1 MAAIDDT
8 APPLAPAKSGLRL
21 RILSAL
27 VMAPAAIAAAWIGG
41 VLLALVVALAGALM
55 GWEWARLCFRGR
67 VGGGPGLV
75 LILAIPAA
83 TLAAILAAPA
93 SGLALLIAGAL
104 TVGVLSR
111 GEGDSRL
118 AAFGVLW
125 IGLPCL
131 ALVWLAGNAVS
142 GRATI
147 FWIFA
152 VVWATDIGAYAF
164 GRTLGG
170 PRLAPRLSPNKT
182 WSGLVGGVICAALAG
197 AVAAWLLGLSL
208 LSPLPLLSG
217 VLAIVA
223 QSGDLAESMAK
234 RHFGVKD
241 SSGLIPGHGGL
252 LDRLDGMLAV
262 IPAVAVLSLV
272 GGGSVVTWR

>member
-1 MAAIDDT
+1 
-8 APPLAPAKSGLRL
+8 LRL

-27 VMAPAAIAAAWIGG
+27 VMAPAALAAAWIGG
-41 VLLALVVALAGALM
+41 AALALVIALAGALM

-67 VGGGPGLV
+67 VDGPGV
-75 LILAIPAA
+75 VAILAMPAA
-83 TLAAILAAPA
+83 TLAGALSAPA

-104 TVGVLSR
+104 AVAFLSR
-111 GEGDSRL
+111 GQGEGRL

-131 ALVWLAGNAVS
+131 ALVWLAGDPVA

-147 FWIFA
+147 LWIFA
-152 VVWATDIGAYAF
+152 VVWATDIGAYAV
-164 GRTLGG
+164 GRALGG

-182 WSGLVGGVICAALAG
+182 WSGLIGGVLCAALAG
-197 AVAAWLLGLSL
+197 IVAARLLDLSL
-208 LSPLPLLSG
+208 SSPLPLLSG
-217 VLAIVA
+217 LLAVVA

-272 GGGSVVTWR
+272 GGGSVVTWK

>member
-1 MAAIDDT
+1 
-8 APPLAPAKSGLRL
+8 
-21 RILSAL
+21 
-27 VMAPAAIAAAWIGG
+27 V
-41 VLLALVVALAGALM
+41 VVALAAAGAGALL
-55 GWEWARLCFRGR
+55 AHKFGR
-67 VGGGPGLV
+67 NAETDGFLSAYAVYLV
-75 LILAIPAA
+75 LILAAPAA
-83 TLAAILAAPA
+83 TLVAMLGVAA

-104 TVGVLSR
+104 AVGFLSR
-111 GEGDSRL
+111 GQGDGRL

-131 ALVWLAGNAVS
+131 AMVWLAGDPAA

-152 VVWATDIGAYAF
+152 VVWATDIGAYAV

-170 PRLAPRLSPNKT
+170 PPLAPRLSPNKT

-197 AVAAWLLGLSL
+197 IVAARLLDLSL

-217 VLAIVA
+217 LLAIVA